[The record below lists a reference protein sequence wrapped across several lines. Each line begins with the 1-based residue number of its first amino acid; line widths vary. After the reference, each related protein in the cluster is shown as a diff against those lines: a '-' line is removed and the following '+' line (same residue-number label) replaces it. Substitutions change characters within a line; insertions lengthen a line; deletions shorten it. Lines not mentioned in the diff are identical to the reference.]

1 MTTIFRAEQLKVVLV
16 STGLILTLAMGVR
29 HGFGL
34 WLAPIIKA
42 HGWKRETYSLA
53 IALQNLMWGILG
65 PIAGMMADRFS
76 TKRVVIVGAVL
87 YALGLFVMGFV
98 NHTFLFI
105 VGVGVFIGGGLACT
119 GFGALSGIIARVA
132 PEEKRSWAFGVAGAA
147 SSFGQF
153 AMMPMERDMIVYFGW
168 QNALVWLGVLV
179 MLIMVPMAFRL
190 SEPASHSVSG
200 QKQSVLEVTKEAFS
214 CPSFL
219 FLLAG
224 YFVCGFQLIFI
235 NIHLPA
241 YLIDKG
247 VTDPTVGVFSLALIG
262 LFNIFGSF
270 MAGVWGGRFSKK
282 YLLSLTYALRAV
294 IIGLFVFLPLSNLS
308 IYLFACGMGFL
319 WLSTIPLTNGVIAG
333 IFGVRYLSMLSGFVF
348 LFHQIGAFLGV
359 WIGGYLFDRQNS
371 YHTVWMITIV
381 LGVFAAL
388 INLPINEKP
397 IKRVVPHVGT
407 A

>member
-1 MTTIFRAEQLKVVLV
+1 
-16 STGLILTLAMGVR
+16 
-29 HGFGL
+29 
-34 WLAPIIKA
+34 
-42 HGWKRETYSLA
+42 
-53 IALQNLMWGILG
+53 
-65 PIAGMMADRFS
+65 
-76 TKRVVIVGAVL
+76 
-87 YALGLFVMGFV
+87 
-98 NHTFLFI
+98 
-105 VGVGVFIGGGLACT
+105 
-119 GFGALSGIIARVA
+119 
-132 PEEKRSWAFGVAGAA
+132 
-147 SSFGQF
+147 
-153 AMMPMERDMIVYFGW
+153 MIVHFGW